1 MKLTRSKSIFPWNQ
15 PQLFVYEFGSFLN
28 SFGRCVYLLSP
39 FEAWSLE
46 NVLSPS
52 RSALLSCCWREK
64 LQFPVSAPKQRRN
77 SCSAAPI
84 RTEGVGSTREGD
96 AAQYRE
102 TLVQQHYWLSPDRI
116 GWYCCGAELHST
128 QHPILPKCSRIH
140 KSRPSSSPAGSR
152 PLYQVFITG

>member
-15 PQLFVYEFGSFLN
+15 PQLFVYEFGSFFN

-39 FEAWSLE
+39 FEAWSRKCTESLTFSSS
-46 NVLSPS
+46 VL
-52 RSALLSCCWREK
+52 LLARKTPISCVCPETMAQLVQCGPNSHRGCRVH
-64 LQFPVSAPKQRRN
+64 QGGRR
-77 SCSAAPI
+77 CS
-84 RTEGVGSTREGD
+84 VQGD
-96 AAQYRE
+96 FS
-102 TLVQQHYWLSPDRI
+102 QQHYWLSPDRI